1 MNRTGFTSARVSKR
15 LGRIRLR
22 QARIQNGE
30 SFLSSKTQQIMKE
43 QRAVSSRQLLF
54 SLIPLVLTFHHL
66 KYISPHGLTDP
77 EFSFSVFF
85 NLTQKATEKLGL
97 NQSLKGN
104 YSGFLLTAKINCVFA
119 LVLLLLSFQNT
130 EVTLSPIRPNML
142 FFLTQQEQN
151 QTELI
156 ANTRTF
162 SRAWHRLQ
170 VLLPIVIGE

>member
-1 MNRTGFTSARVSKR
+1 MKARIVSSHDVFCLEVNNLPLFLKWAEQSLIPHLYEQDWYNGDKVMNRTGFTSARVSKR

-97 NQSLKGN
+97 N
-104 YSGFLLTAKINCVFA
+104 
-119 LVLLLLSFQNT
+119 
-130 EVTLSPIRPNML
+130 
-142 FFLTQQEQN
+142 
-151 QTELI
+151 
-156 ANTRTF
+156 
-162 SRAWHRLQ
+162 
-170 VLLPIVIGE
+170 